1 MSCAKRG
8 RYRERKKADQMLNH
22 QPREEQAREVRGL
35 TVSPSIGRRPLGDD
49 SFLRKTFIKYDL

>member
-8 RYRERKKADQMLNH
+8 RYRERRKADQMLNH

-35 TVSPSIGRRPLGDD
+35 TVSPSIGRRPLRDD
-49 SFLRKTFIKYDL
+49 SF